1 MNLYDY
7 YANNHIYY
15 VDTSGHQPKCVKEA
29 AQKYMD
35 EGMSKENAYKKANQ
49 EYEKTNIEANL
60 MGLINK
66 AQKGTLTKAEY
77 E

>member
-1 MNLYDY
+1 
-7 YANNHIYY
+7 
-15 VDTSGHQPKCVKEA
+15 
-29 AQKYMD
+29 MD